1 MVDIKDEAI
10 KFRQAIENTKFSWRD
25 RMNNFPGGC
34 CDDTCDLFYFYL
46 LEKYHIHTHQ
56 RVGYY
61 EKKITNHVWLIFDD
75 GMIADLTG
83 DQFPGWPAVYYGA
96 ECERYD
102 ELKDKRDQEN
112 FDIRGQDRLWNDY
125 QRILMNLK

>member
-1 MVDIKDEAI
+1 MLDIKEEAI
-10 KFRQAIENTKFSWRD
+10 KFRISIEKTEFNLRD
-25 RMNNFPGGC
+25 RMHNFPGGC
-34 CDDTCDLFYFYL
+34 CDDTCDLFSFYL
-46 LEKYHIHTHQ
+46 REKYHIQTHQ

-61 EKKITNHVWLIFDD
+61 EKEITNHVWLAFDD

>member
-1 MVDIKDEAI
+1 MEDIKNEAI
-10 KFRQAIENTKFSWRD
+10 KFRQAIDKTEFSWRD
-25 RMNNFPGGC
+25 RMHNFPGGC
-34 CDDTCDLFYFYL
+34 CDDTCDLFSFYL

-83 DQFPGWPAVYYGA
+83 DQFPGWPAVYYGT
-96 ECERYD
+96 ECGRYD
-102 ELKDKRDQEN
+102 ELEDKRDHEN
-112 FDIRGQDRLWNDY
+112 YGFREDDRLWNDY
-125 QRILMNLK
+125 QRILENLK